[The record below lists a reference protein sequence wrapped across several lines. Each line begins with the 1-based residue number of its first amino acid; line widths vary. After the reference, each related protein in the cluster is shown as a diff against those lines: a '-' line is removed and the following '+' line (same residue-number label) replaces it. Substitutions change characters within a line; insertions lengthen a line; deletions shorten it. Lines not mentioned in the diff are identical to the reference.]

1 MEDGET
7 PLIQWVR
14 MNTSTANILSIVMLV
29 FAAWAGIEILSNVSG
44 GEIPPVTGA
53 ETNDDP
59 DDSQRFN
66 NGWIVGLG
74 AIAFSFGLTLQLII
88 PRGDLE
94 DKEIE
99 STPDATEEETV
110 TYNEELVK
118 LTKWLCARGTTTAQF
133 FEWADSDGSG
143 TIDIAEFADALRTAE
158 IANLPPW
165 DIEELIS
172 IMDINSDGKI
182 NLPEL
187 DITIM
192 SIRGKYG
199 IDFIPYVESDEVED
213 EVKETEDST
222 LEEIDSVVSDAE
234 INETTE
240 DNDAESADDV
250 VETEG
255 EIEPT
260 DDQGTEADTEEDVDQ
275 DDAADDSGVVIEEDS
290 LQQMDL
296 SEIESEETQQD
307 ETAEEEDIVDEENES
322 ESESEE
328 TQQDETAE
336 EEDIVDEE
344 NESESESEETQQ
356 DETAEEEVTD
366 SNDEEG
372 EIVEETPTEEDIQ
385 EDAPVEDETPKKK
398 KKF

>member
-1 MEDGET
+1 MPKTQGFYMEDGET

-14 MNTSTANILSIVMLV
+14 MNTSTASTLSIVMLV

-213 EVKETEDST
+213 EVKETDDST

-240 DNDAESADDV
+240 DSDAESADDV

-290 LQQMDL
+290 LQQMDV
-296 SEIESEETQQD
+296 SEID
-307 ETAEEEDIVDEENES
+307 
-322 ESESEE
+322 SEE

-356 DETAEEEVTD
+356 DETAEEEVTE

>member
-118 LTKWLCARGTTTAQF
+118 LTKWLCARGTITAQF

-222 LEEIDSVVSDAE
+222 LEEIDSVVFDAE
-234 INETTE
+234 INETNE
-240 DNDAESADDV
+240 DNDGESADDV

-336 EEDIVDEE
+336 EE
-344 NESESESEETQQ
+344 
-356 DETAEEEVTD
+356 VTD
-366 SNDEEG
+366 SNDEED